1 MDFRIR
7 AFLSVAKNLSF
18 TKASKELEV
27 SQPAITKHIQE
38 LESRYNKQFFSRQGG
53 RIELTPQGKLFAE
66 HAERIVQAYERLQF
80 EMDMDGIQLKG
91 GLKLGASLA
100 LSRTLFEDFL
110 PWLALRYPHLNP
122 ELYAASQSSVQ
133 EALFAGKVDF
143 AFVDE
148 VPQHEGLECIPMQ
161 QYGFGYLIFLSGKKQ
176 TQHSALVTSV
186 ELWNNI
192 RKG

>member
-1 MDFRIR
+1 MDFRLR

-66 HAERIVQAYERLQF
+66 HAERIVLAYERLQF
-80 EMDMDGIQLKG
+80 EMDMDGIHLEG

-122 ELYAASQSSVQ
+122 ELYAASQTSV
-133 EALFAGKVDF
+133 EESLFAGKVDF
-143 AFVDE
+143 AFVDQ
-148 VPQHEGLECIPMQ
+148 VPQHEGFECIPMQ
-161 QYGFGYLIFLSGKKQ
+161 QYGFGYLISLSGKKQ

>member
-1 MDFRIR
+1 MDFRLR

-38 LESRYNKQFFSRQGG
+38 LESRYNKHFFSRQGG

-80 EMDMDGIQLKG
+80 EMDMDGIHLEG
-91 GLKLGASLA
+91 GLKLGASMA

-133 EALFAGKVDF
+133 ESLFGGKVDF